1 MLRNR
6 WIQLGGL
13 LMIATIILLACVPIE
28 SEDAPAQPAAAMET
42 ESDEAMTAETEG
54 GEADGDD
61 GSVLATAS
69 VNAGVPQ
76 LSGELITDG
85 VPPPFR
91 TRGFSTDFSRRTVEW
106 DSILSGG
113 PPKDGIPAVDNPEF
127 ESIAAGDEW
136 LEGLDPVILFSH
148 GDEAR
153 AYPLS
158 ILIWHEIVNDEVDG
172 QPVSITFCPL
182 CNASIAF
189 NRNFDGQV
197 LDFGTTGRLRN
208 SDLIMYDRQTETW
221 WQQFTGEGIV
231 GKYAGEQLN
240 FLSTQVISWEDFKVA
255 HPEGEVLAR
264 PNMPR
269 NYGYNP
275 YVGYDSTSRPF
286 LFQGTPDSRLAPA
299 ERVLGLTT
307 ETEAIAYPFTALE
320 EAGVV
325 HDSFGG
331 VELAI
336 FHKAGLASA
345 LDSSVISQGRDIGA
359 VAVYERQVGDQLLT
373 FSAND
378 DGTFSDA
385 ETGSTWDI
393 LGEAVD
399 GPLAGETLT
408 AILHF
413 DHFWFAWAAFF
424 PATELYSS
432 N

>member
-1 MLRNR
+1 MWRNR

-28 SEDAPAQPAAAMET
+28 STDTPAQPAAAAET
-42 ESDEAMTAETEG
+42 ESGEAVTAETES
-54 GEADGDD
+54 GEAESDNG
-61 GSVLATAS
+61 GALATAS
-69 VNAGVPQ
+69 LNAGVPQ
-76 LSGELITDG
+76 LSGDLIADG

-91 TRGFSTDFSRRTVEW
+91 TRGFTTDFSRRTVEW

-113 PPKDGIPAVDNPEF
+113 PPKDGIPAVDSPEF

-136 LEGLDPVILFSH
+136 LEELDPVILFSH
-148 GDEAR
+148 GDAAR

-189 NRNFDGQV
+189 DRNFDGQV

-255 HPEGEVLAR
+255 HPDGEVLAR

-307 ETEAIAYPFTALE
+307 ETEAIAYPFEALE

-331 VELAI
+331 VELAV

-345 LDSSVISQGRDIGA
+345 LDRSVISEGRDIGA

-373 FSAND
+373 FSPNG

-408 AILHF
+408 PILHF

-424 PATELYSS
+424 PATELFSP

>member
-13 LMIATIILLACVPIE
+13 LMIATFILLACVPIGTE
-28 SEDAPAQPAAAMET
+28 EAPAQPAAAADS
-42 ESDEAMTAETEG
+42 ES
-54 GEADGDD
+54 GEAVTADSGETDSSD
-61 GSVLATAS
+61 SSAQATAS
-69 VNAGVPQ
+69 VNTGVPQ

-113 PPKDGIPAVDNPEF
+113 PPKDGIPSVDNPEF

-136 LEGLDPVILFSH
+136 LEEVDPVILYSH
-148 GDEAR
+148 GDVSR

-189 NRNFDGQV
+189 DRNFDGQV

-231 GKYAGEQLN
+231 GKYAGEQLR
-240 FLSTQVISWEDFKVA
+240 FLTSQVLSWKDFKEA
-255 HPEGEVLAR
+255 YPDGEVLAR

-286 LFQGTPDSRLAPA
+286 LFRGTPDSRLAPA

-307 ETEAIAYPFTALE
+307 DTDAIAYPFAVLE

-345 LDSSVISQGRDIGA
+345 LDSSVISQGRDIGT
-359 VAVYERQVGDQLLT
+359 VAVYDRQVGDQLLT
-373 FSAND
+373 FSPNE
-378 DGTFSDA
+378 DGSFSDA

-393 LGEAVD
+393 LGEAVT
-399 GPLAGETLT
+399 GPLAGEKLT
-408 AILHF
+408 PILHF

-424 PATELYSS
+424 PATELYSPS
-432 N
+432 

>member
-1 MLRNR
+1 MLRNK

-13 LMIATIILLACVPIE
+13 LMIATVILLACVPIASDE
-28 SEDAPAQPAAAMET
+28 TQEPPAAAA
-42 ESDEAMTAETEG
+42 ESDSSEAVMADTEG
-54 GEADGDD
+54 GDADSSDNG
-61 GSVLATAS
+61 AQMTAS
-69 VNAGVPQ
+69 GSAGVPQ
-76 LSGELITDG
+76 LSGDLITDG

-91 TRGFSTDFSRRTVEW
+91 TSGFSTDFSRRTVEW

-113 PPKDGIPAVDNPEF
+113 PPKDGIPAVDSPVF
-127 ESIAAGDEW
+127 ESLVAGDEW
-136 LEGLDPVILFSH
+136 LEDVDPVILFSH
-148 GDEAR
+148 GDVSR

-182 CNASIAF
+182 CNASIVF
-189 NRNFDGQV
+189 DRNFNGQV

-231 GKYAGEQLN
+231 GKYAGEQLR
-240 FLSTQVISWEDFKVA
+240 FLTSQVLSWKDFKDA
-255 HPEGEVLAR
+255 HPEGEVLSR

-286 LFQGTPDSRLAPA
+286 LFQGTPDARLAPA

-307 ETEAIAYPFTALE
+307 ETEAIAYPFQALE

-345 LDSSVISQGRDIGA
+345 LDSSVISKGRDIGA

-373 FSAND
+373 FSPND

-393 LGEAVD
+393 LGEAVE
-399 GPLAGETLT
+399 GPLTGKKLT
-408 AILHF
+408 PILHF

-424 PATELYSS
+424 PVTELYSPS
-432 N
+432 

>member
-13 LMIATIILLACVPIE
+13 LTIAAIILLACVPIA
-28 SEDAPAQPAAAMET
+28 SEEAPAPPAAAA
-42 ESDEAMTAETEG
+42 ESDSSEAMTAGT
-54 GEADGDD
+54 DDDD
-61 GSVLATAS
+61 GGGSDTGAQATAGVS
-69 VNAGVPQ
+69 AGVPQ

-113 PPKDGIPAVDNPEF
+113 PPKDGIPAVDSPSF
-127 ESIAAGDEW
+127 ESLAAGDEW
-136 LEGLDPVILFSH
+136 LEDVDPVILFSH
-148 GDEAR
+148 GDLSR

-182 CNASIAF
+182 CNASIVF
-189 NRNFDGQV
+189 DRNFDGQV

-231 GKYAGEQLN
+231 GKYAGQQLN
-240 FLSTQVISWEDFKVA
+240 FLTSQVLSWKDFKDA
-255 HPEGEVLAR
+255 HPDGEVLAR

-307 ETEAIAYPFTALE
+307 EMEAIAYPFQALE

-345 LDSSVISQGRDIGA
+345 LDSSLISRGRDIGA
-359 VAVYERQVGDQLLT
+359 VAVYERQIGDQILT
-373 FSAND
+373 FSPNE

-385 ETGSTWDI
+385 ETGSVWDI
-393 LGEAVD
+393 LGEAVE
-399 GPLAGETLT
+399 GPLAGEKLT
-408 AILHF
+408 PILHF

-424 PATELYSS
+424 PATELYTPS
-432 N
+432 

>member
-1 MLRNR
+1 MMRNR
-6 WIQLGGL
+6 WIQLAGL
-13 LMIATIILLACVPIE
+13 LVVAAVILLACVPIG
-28 SEDAPAQPAAAMET
+28 
-42 ESDEAMTAETEG
+42 SDEASEPPTAAEGGGDAVSADADDEEEGGSDATAE
-54 GEADGDD
+54 A
-61 GSVLATAS
+61 AAS
-69 VNAGVPQ
+69 GNAGVPQ
-76 LSGELITDG
+76 LSGELINDG

-113 PPKDGIPAVDNPEF
+113 PPKDGIPAVDSPEY

-136 LEGLDPVILFSH
+136 MDDREPVILFSH
-148 GDEAR
+148 GDVAR

-172 QPVSITFCPL
+172 QAVSITFCPL

-189 NRNFDGQV
+189 DRNFDGQV

-240 FLSTQVISWEDFKVA
+240 FLTSQVLSWEDFKAA
-255 HPEGEVLAR
+255 HPDGEVLAR

-286 LFQGTPDSRLAPA
+286 LFSGTPDPRLEPA

-307 ETEAIAYPFTALE
+307 DADAMAYPFALLE

-325 HDSFGG
+325 HDTFAG

-336 FHKAGLASA
+336 FHKPGLASA
-345 LDSSVISQGRDIGA
+345 LDTSVISGGRDIGA

-373 FSAND
+373 FSPNG
-378 DGTFSDA
+378 DGTYSDA

-393 LGEAVD
+393 LGEATD
-399 GPLAGETLT
+399 GPLAGEQLT

-424 PATELYSS
+424 PETELYSPS
-432 N
+432 

>member
-1 MLRNR
+1 MLRSR

-13 LMIATIILLACVPIE
+13 LMIATIILLACVPIASDE
-28 SEDAPAQPAAAMET
+28 APAQPAAVA
-42 ESDEAMTAETEG
+42 ESDSNEAVTADTDS
-54 GEADGDD
+54 ADTDSD
-61 GSVLATAS
+61 GTGAQATAS
-69 VNAGVPQ
+69 LNAGVPQ
-76 LSGELITDG
+76 LSSDLITDG
-85 VPPPFR
+85 VSPPFR

-113 PPKDGIPAVDNPEF
+113 PPKDGIPAVDNPES
-127 ESIAAGDEW
+127 ESISAGDEW
-136 LEGLDPVILFSH
+136 LEALDPVILLSH

-158 ILIWHEIVNDEVDG
+158 ILIWHEIVNDEIDG
-172 QPVSITFCPL
+172 QPVSVTFCPL

-189 NRNFDGQV
+189 DRNFDGQV

-240 FLSTQVISWEDFKVA
+240 FLTSQVLSWEDFKDA
-255 HPEGEVLAR
+255 HPDGEVLAR

-307 ETEAIAYPFTALE
+307 ETDAIAYPFTALE

-325 HDSFGG
+325 QDSFGG

-359 VAVYERQVGDQLLT
+359 VSVYDRQVGDQLLT
-373 FSAND
+373 FSPND

-393 LGEAVD
+393 LGKAFD
-399 GPLAGETLT
+399 GPLAGEMLT
-408 AILHF
+408 PILHF

-424 PATELYSS
+424 PATELYGS

>member
-1 MLRNR
+1 MPGKYR
-6 WIQLGGL
+6 IQFTGPLVAAVL
-13 LMIATIILLACVPIE
+13 TLLACSPIQPDGPPT
-28 SEDAPAQPAAAMET
+28 SEAGAADLNVAPATASET
-42 ESDEAMTAETEG
+42 ES
-54 GEADGDD
+54 
-61 GSVLATAS
+61 
-69 VNAGVPQ
+69 
-76 LSGELITDG
+76 SGESDLPATSASRVPHFNAKLIEDG
-85 VPPPFR
+85 VAPPFR
-91 TRGFSTDFSRRTVEW
+91 TRGFSTDFTRRTVAW

-113 PPKDGIPAVDNPEF
+113 PPKDGIPAVDAPEF
-127 ESIAAGDEW
+127 ESIAAGDDWIEDP
-136 LEGLDPVILFSH
+136 EPVILFSH
-148 GDEAR
+148 DGVSR

-158 ILIWHEIVNDEVDG
+158 ILIWHEIVNDEVGG

-189 NRNFDGQV
+189 DRNFDGQV

-240 FLSTQVISWEDFKVA
+240 FLSTQVLSWSDFKDA
-255 HPEGEVLAR
+255 HPDGEVLAR
-264 PNMPR
+264 PDMPR
-269 NYGYNP
+269 RYGYNP

-286 LFQGTPDSRLAPA
+286 LFIGTPDPRLAPA

-307 ETEAIAYPFTALE
+307 ETDAIAYPFPALE

-325 HDSFGG
+325 LDSFGG
-331 VELAI
+331 ADLAI

-345 LDSSVISQGRDIGA
+345 LDTAVISSGRDIGA
-359 VAVYERQVGDQLLT
+359 AAVYERRVGDRLLT
-373 FSAND
+373 FTANE

-385 ETGSTWDI
+385 ETGSIWNI

-399 GPLAGETLT
+399 GPLAGERLKPV
-408 AILHF
+408 LHF

-424 PATELYSS
+424 PGTELYETQ
-432 N
+432 

>member
-13 LMIATIILLACVPIE
+13 LMIAAIIMLACVPIA
-28 SEDAPAQPAAAMET
+28 SEEAPAPPAAAA
-42 ESDEAMTAETEG
+42 ESDSSEAMTAGT
-54 GEADGDD
+54 DDD
-61 GSVLATAS
+61 GSGAGAQATAS
-69 VNAGVPQ
+69 VSAGVPQ

-113 PPKDGIPAVDNPEF
+113 PPKDGIPAVDSPAF
-127 ESIAAGDEW
+127 ESLAAGDEW
-136 LEGLDPVILFSH
+136 LEDVDPVILFSH
-148 GDEAR
+148 GDLSR

-182 CNASIAF
+182 CNASIVF
-189 NRNFDGQV
+189 DRNFDGQV

-231 GKYAGEQLN
+231 GKYAGQQLN
-240 FLSTQVISWEDFKVA
+240 FLTSQVLSWKDFKDA
-255 HPEGEVLAR
+255 HPDGEVLAR

-307 ETEAIAYPFTALE
+307 ETEAIAYPFQALE

-345 LDSSVISQGRDIGA
+345 LDSSLISRGRDIGA
-359 VAVYERQVGDQLLT
+359 VAVYDRQIGDQLLT
-373 FSAND
+373 FSPNQ

-385 ETGSTWDI
+385 ETGSVWDI
-393 LGEAVD
+393 LGEAVE
-399 GPLAGETLT
+399 GPLAGEKLT
-408 AILHF
+408 PILHF

-424 PATELYSS
+424 PATELYAPS
-432 N
+432 

>member
-1 MLRNR
+1 
-6 WIQLGGL
+6 
-13 LMIATIILLACVPIE
+13 MIATFVLLACVPIGTE
-28 SEDAPAQPAAAMET
+28 EAPAQPAAAADS
-42 ESDEAMTAETEG
+42 ES
-54 GEADGDD
+54 GEAVTADSGETDSSD
-61 GSVLATAS
+61 SSAQATAS
-69 VNAGVPQ
+69 VNTGVPQ

-136 LEGLDPVILFSH
+136 LEEVDPVILYSH
-148 GDEAR
+148 GDVSR

-189 NRNFDGQV
+189 DRNFDGQV

-231 GKYAGEQLN
+231 GKYAGEQLR
-240 FLSTQVISWEDFKVA
+240 FLTSQVLSWKDFKEA
-255 HPEGEVLAR
+255 YPDGEVLAR

-286 LFQGTPDSRLAPA
+286 LFRGTPDARLAPA

-307 ETEAIAYPFTALE
+307 DIDAIAYPFTVLE

-331 VELAI
+331 LELAI

-345 LDSSVISQGRDIGA
+345 LDSSLISQGRDIGT
-359 VAVYERQVGDQLLT
+359 VAVYDRQVGDQLLT
-373 FSAND
+373 FSPNE
-378 DGTFSDA
+378 DGSFSDA

-393 LGEAVD
+393 LGEAVA
-399 GPLAGETLT
+399 GPLAGEKLT
-408 AILHF
+408 PILHF

-424 PATELYSS
+424 PETELYSPS
-432 N
+432 

>member
-1 MLRNR
+1 MLRNK

-13 LMIATIILLACVPIE
+13 LMIATVILLACVPI
-28 SEDAPAQPAAAMET
+28 APDETQAPPAAAA
-42 ESDEAMTAETEG
+42 ESDSSEAVMADTEG
-54 GEADGDD
+54 GDADSSDNG
-61 GSVLATAS
+61 AQMTAS
-69 VNAGVPQ
+69 GSAGVPQ
-76 LSGELITDG
+76 LSGDLITDG

-113 PPKDGIPAVDNPEF
+113 PPKDGIPAVDSPVF
-127 ESIAAGDEW
+127 ESLVAGDEW
-136 LEGLDPVILFSH
+136 LEDVDPVILFSH
-148 GDEAR
+148 GNVSR

-182 CNASIAF
+182 CNASIVF
-189 NRNFDGQV
+189 DRNFDGQV

-231 GKYAGEQLN
+231 GKYAGEQLR
-240 FLSTQVISWEDFKVA
+240 FLTSQVLSWKDFKDA
-255 HPEGEVLAR
+255 HPKGEVLAR

-286 LFQGTPDSRLAPA
+286 LFQGTPDARLAPA

-307 ETEAIAYPFTALE
+307 ETEAIAYPFQALE

-345 LDSSVISQGRDIGA
+345 LDSSVISKGRDIGA

-373 FSAND
+373 FSPND

-393 LGEAVD
+393 LGEAVE
-399 GPLAGETLT
+399 GPLTGKKLT
-408 AILHF
+408 PILHF

-424 PATELYSS
+424 PVTELYSPS
-432 N
+432 

>member
-1 MLRNR
+1 MLRNK

-13 LMIATIILLACVPIE
+13 LMIATVILLACVPIASDE
-28 SEDAPAQPAAAMET
+28 TQAPPAAAA
-42 ESDEAMTAETEG
+42 ESDSSEAVMADTEG
-54 GEADGDD
+54 GDTDSSDNGAQM
-61 GSVLATAS
+61 TAS
-69 VNAGVPQ
+69 GSAGVPQ
-76 LSGELITDG
+76 LSGDLITDG

-113 PPKDGIPAVDNPEF
+113 PPKDGIPAVDSPVF
-127 ESIAAGDEW
+127 ESLVAGDEW
-136 LEGLDPVILFSH
+136 LEDVDPVILFSH
-148 GDEAR
+148 GDVSR

-182 CNASIAF
+182 CNASIVF
-189 NRNFDGQV
+189 DRNFNGQV

-231 GKYAGEQLN
+231 GKHAGEQLR
-240 FLSTQVISWEDFKVA
+240 FLTSQVLSWKDFKDA

-307 ETEAIAYPFTALE
+307 ETEAIAYPFQALE

-345 LDSSVISQGRDIGA
+345 LDSSVISKGRDIGA

-373 FSAND
+373 FSPND

-393 LGEAVD
+393 LGEAVE
-399 GPLAGETLT
+399 GPLTGKKLT
-408 AILHF
+408 PILHF

-424 PATELYSS
+424 PVTELYSPS
-432 N
+432 

>member
-13 LMIATIILLACVPIE
+13 LMIATFILLACVPIGTE
-28 SEDAPAQPAAAMET
+28 EAPAQPAAAADS
-42 ESDEAMTAETEG
+42 ES
-54 GEADGDD
+54 GEAVTADSGETDSSD
-61 GSVLATAS
+61 SSAQATAS
-69 VNAGVPQ
+69 VNTGVPQ

-136 LEGLDPVILFSH
+136 LEEVDPVILYSH
-148 GDEAR
+148 GDVSR

-189 NRNFDGQV
+189 DRNFDGQV
-197 LDFGTTGRLRN
+197 LDFGTTGRLRH

-231 GKYAGEQLN
+231 GKYAGEQLR
-240 FLSTQVISWEDFKVA
+240 FLTSQVLSWKDFKEA
-255 HPEGEVLAR
+255 YPDGEVLAR

-307 ETEAIAYPFTALE
+307 DTDAIAYPFAVLE

-331 VELAI
+331 VELAV

-345 LDSSVISQGRDIGA
+345 LDSSVISQGRDIGT
-359 VAVYERQVGDQLLT
+359 VAVYDRQVGDQLLT
-373 FSAND
+373 FSPNE
-378 DGTFSDA
+378 DGSFSDA

-393 LGEAVD
+393 LGEAVS
-399 GPLAGETLT
+399 GPLAGEKLT
-408 AILHF
+408 PILHF

-424 PATELYSS
+424 PATELYSPS
-432 N
+432 

>member
-13 LMIATIILLACVPIE
+13 LMIATFILLACVPIGTE
-28 SEDAPAQPAAAMET
+28 EAPAQPAAAADS
-42 ESDEAMTAETEG
+42 ES
-54 GEADGDD
+54 GEAVTADSGETDSSD
-61 GSVLATAS
+61 SSAQATAS
-69 VNAGVPQ
+69 VNTGVPQ

-136 LEGLDPVILFSH
+136 LEEVDPVILYSY
-148 GDEAR
+148 GDVSR

-189 NRNFDGQV
+189 DRNFDGQV

-231 GKYAGEQLN
+231 GKYAGEQLR
-240 FLSTQVISWEDFKVA
+240 FLTSQVLSWKDFKEA
-255 HPEGEVLAR
+255 YPDGEVLAR

-286 LFQGTPDSRLAPA
+286 LFRGTPDSRLAPA

-307 ETEAIAYPFTALE
+307 DTDAIAYPFAVLE

-331 VELAI
+331 LELAI

-345 LDSSVISQGRDIGA
+345 LDSSVISQGRDIGT
-359 VAVYERQVGDQLLT
+359 VAVYDRQVGDQLLT
-373 FSAND
+373 FSPNE
-378 DGTFSDA
+378 DGSFSDA

-393 LGEAVD
+393 LGEAVA
-399 GPLAGETLT
+399 GPLAGEKLT
-408 AILHF
+408 PILHF

-424 PATELYSS
+424 PATELYSPS
-432 N
+432 